1 MMECSRSRQKCC
13 LTSDLYWI
21 TTIDI
26 QGVGESCCV
35 LVGFLK
41 SSHKIGE
48 PRSRH
53 DRSVVQGFVIS
64 LNPFSSCII

>member
-1 MMECSRSRQKCC
+1 MMECSRSRQKGC
-13 LTSDLYWI
+13 LKSDLYWI

-26 QGVGESCCV
+26 EGVGESYCV

-64 LNPFSSCII
+64 LNPLSSCVV